1 MEIGSAVRVRRKI
14 RTSAA
19 LCTAIVL
26 LGACHPRHD
35 THSTSLLP
43 GIDPCELVTRAD
55 AEQLLGVRVKP
66 AERRKTVLMATGRQC
81 RYTAAPT
88 ASSTEAVQ
96 SIELTVYDNATIR
109 AYDPMFKNA
118 GDYFRRDMNALR
130 HSGTRLVPMPG
141 LGEEAYWQPGPDLLH
156 VLDRG
161 VYLMLE
167 VNILATPPSV
177 GATTGQQQEAATQA
191 AEINLARDTILPR
204 LRPSSFISTHH
215 EPLAGTGEH
224 SS

>member
-1 MEIGSAVRVRRKI
+1 MIVLC
-14 RTSAA
+14 AA
-19 LCTAIVL
+19 ITL
-26 LGACHPRHD
+26 LGACHSQHD
-35 THSTSLLP
+35 SHGASLIP

-66 AERRKTVLMATGRQC
+66 AVRRKTVLMATGRQC
-81 RYTAAPT
+81 RYTEVAT
-88 ASSTEAVQ
+88 TSSAGDGRSV
-96 SIELTVYDNATIR
+96 ELTVYDNASIR
-109 AYDPMFKNA
+109 AYDPMFKNV
-118 GDYFRRDMNALR
+118 GDYFRRDMDALR

-141 LGEEAYWQPGPDLLH
+141 LGEKAYWQPGTDLLH

-161 VYLMLE
+161 VYFMLE
-167 VNILATPPSV
+167 VNILVTSPAI
-177 GATTGQQQEAATQA
+177 GETTRQQLEAATQA
-191 AEINLARDTILPR
+191 AEINLARNTILPR